1 MVTDTSYAIIGSG
14 NIGSA
19 LARLF
24 GRAGVEVRIANT
36 RGPATITE
44 LAASAGPSVLPVSLA
59 DALARDVIFLAI
71 PFTAVEQLGKELPDW
86 TGKTVVDV
94 TNAHYAPDAAKDILK
109 GRPSS
114 HYVAEVLPG
123 AWVVKAFNQLPAQTL
138 AAPVP
143 PSPGRRVVF
152 ISSDFPESSGQ
163 IAQLADALGLSAVEL
178 GRISEGGRL
187 IEVPNA
193 LVLRNFTEQP
203 LTAA

>member
-1 MVTDTSYAIIGSG
+1 MLTETPYAIVGTG

-24 GRAGVEVRIANT
+24 GRAGLEVRIANT
-36 RGPATITE
+36 RGPSTISE

-71 PFTAVEQLGKELPDW
+71 PFTAVEQFGKELPDW
-86 TGKTVVDV
+86 TGKTVVDA
-94 TNAHYAPDAAKDILK
+94 TNAHYAPNAAKDMLK
-109 GRPSS
+109 GRLSS

-123 AWVVKAFNQLPAQTL
+123 ARVVKAFNQLPAQTL

-143 PSPGRRVVF
+143 PAQGRRVVF
-152 ISSDFPESSGQ
+152 VSSDFPESSAQ
-163 IAQLADALGLSAVEL
+163 IAQLADALGLSAIEL
-178 GRISEGGRL
+178 GAISEGGRL

-193 LVLRNFTEQP
+193 LVLRNLTEQP
-203 LTAA
+203 LT

>member
-1 MVTDTSYAIIGSG
+1 MLTETPYAIVGTG

-24 GRAGVEVRIANT
+24 GRAGLGVRIANT
-36 RGPATITE
+36 RGPRTISE
-44 LAASAGPSVLPVSLA
+44 LAASAGPSVLPMSLA

-71 PFTAVEQLGKELPDW
+71 PFTAVEQFGKELPDW
-86 TGKTVVDV
+86 TGKTIVDA
-94 TNAHYAPDAAKDILK
+94 TNAHYAPNAAKDILK
-109 GRPSS
+109 GRLSS

-123 AWVVKAFNQLPAQTL
+123 ARVVKAFNQLPAQTL

-143 PSPGRRVVF
+143 PAQGRRVVF
-152 ISSDFPESSGQ
+152 ISSDFPESSAQ

-178 GRISEGGRL
+178 GRIGEGGRL

-193 LVLRNFTEQP
+193 LVLRNLTEQP
-203 LTAA
+203 LT

>member
-1 MVTDTSYAIIGSG
+1 MLTETPYAIVGTG

-24 GRAGVEVRIANT
+24 GRAGLEVLIANT
-36 RGPATITE
+36 RGPRTISE

-71 PFTAVEQLGKELPDW
+71 PFTAVEQFGKELPDW
-86 TGKTVVDV
+86 TGKTIVDA
-94 TNAHYAPDAAKDILK
+94 TNAHYAPNAAKDILK
-109 GRPSS
+109 GRLSS
-114 HYVAEVLPG
+114 HYVAGVLPG
-123 AWVVKAFNQLPAQTL
+123 ARVVKAFNQLPARTL

-143 PSPGRRVVF
+143 PAQGRRVVF
-152 ISSDFPESSGQ
+152 ISSDFPESSAQ

-178 GRISEGGRL
+178 GRIGEGGRL

-193 LVLRNFTEQP
+193 LVLRNLTEQP
-203 LTAA
+203 LT